1 MHSAH
6 WRFEENNWNLRA
18 IVPIAASAA
27 GICRNRRWPAARAS
41 GRCYWGLFDAAT
53 SVAIL
58 AVVRIGVGLALR
70 LFVTTVLV
78 LGIVIMHH
86 VAQQDHDPAAS
97 HTASVASAHDDGM
110 VSGPQEEAVAGSGAV
125 ADDLL
130 HLCLAILTG
139 LVVLLVG
146 LLLLGRLPLA
156 LAQFRLLNWG
166 HRPRRAPPR
175 RYGFSLLISLGVM
188 RT

>member
-1 MHSAH
+1 
-6 WRFEENNWNLRA
+6 
-18 IVPIAASAA
+18 
-27 GICRNRRWPAARAS
+27 
-41 GRCYWGLFDAAT
+41 
-53 SVAIL
+53 
-58 AVVRIGVGLALR
+58 VRIGVGLALR

-97 HTASVASAHDDGM
+97 HAASVASAHDDGM
-110 VSGPQEEAVAGSGAV
+110 VSGPQQEAVAGSGAV

-146 LLLLGRLPLA
+146 LLLLGRLPQA

-166 HRPRRAPPR
+166 HRPRRALPR